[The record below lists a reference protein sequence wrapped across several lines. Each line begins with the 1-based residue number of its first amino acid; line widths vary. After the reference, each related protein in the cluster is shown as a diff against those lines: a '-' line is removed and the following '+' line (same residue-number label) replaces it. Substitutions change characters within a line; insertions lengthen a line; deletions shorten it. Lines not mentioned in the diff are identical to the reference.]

1 MKIDKKDLR
10 LILSY
15 GKQYMNTLN
24 LPLFVSREE
33 VERGEIPTIAILE
46 ASIMYLN
53 SKGLLKESV
62 ELDYINDYD
71 DNDSIDLPERE

>member
-62 ELDYINDYD
+62 ELDYTNDYD

>member
-62 ELDYINDYD
+62 ELDYTNDFD
-71 DNDSIDLPERE
+71 DNDSIELPERE